1 MAWSYQ
7 NQSPLLSVI
16 SWYSTNHWLRQNNLW
31 AAFKVRLSI
40 PELRFARVCLLCLY
54 WVLLKASPLG
64 QRREPQFANPDRAG
78 NSWAMNQFP
87 LSSFG
92 FVSGHRDSY
101 DIVPRRPRKKKD
113 KTAEQNLQNTFYCLW
128 FWVHI
133 LPLFQCIVRSF
144 WVFRVRSIKNKHKQT
159 TVSGN

>member
-1 MAWSYQ
+1 MSQCASLAFLVRMAWSYQ

-31 AAFKVRLSI
+31 VAFKVRLSI

-64 QRREPQFANPDRAG
+64 QRREPQFANPDWAG

-101 DIVPRRPRKKKD
+101 DIVPRRPRKKK
-113 KTAEQNLQNTFYCLW
+113 TRQQNKIYKIF
-128 FWVHI
+128 
-133 LPLFQCIVRSF
+133 
-144 WVFRVRSIKNKHKQT
+144 SIAY
-159 TVSGN
+159 GFGYIF